1 MCSTMRVT
9 GVVLHTPTGLHHH
22 NPQPPVGGFRLAP
35 EPATGWQNQ
44 NQNQPKSFEHV
55 VREDLEGEDQQ
66 RVSQHQQQQL
76 ETVGEKL
83 GQLQKS
89 LLAKQSYLAKVR
101 MEVMVEVLI
110 VVIIV
115 SANQLTLVIWICQFH
130 VP

>member
-1 MCSTMRVT
+1 M
-9 GVVLHTPTGLHHH
+9 
-22 NPQPPVGGFRLAP
+22 
-35 EPATGWQNQ
+35 
-44 NQNQPKSFEHV
+44 
-55 VREDLEGEDQQ
+55 REDLEGEDQQ

-101 MEVMVEVLI
+101 MEVMVEILVL
-110 VVIIV
+110 VIIV
-115 SANQLTLVIWICQFH
+115 SATQLTLVIWICQFH

>member
-22 NPQPPVGGFRLAP
+22 NPEPPVGGFRLAP

-44 NQNQPKSFEHV
+44 NQNQLRSFEHV
-55 VREDLEGEDQQ
+55 VREELEGEDQQ

-101 MEVMVEVLI
+101 MELDGGW
-110 VVIIV
+110 
-115 SANQLTLVIWICQFH
+115 SSTLLCHIFLFLGC
-130 VP
+130 

>member
-1 MCSTMRVT
+1 M
-9 GVVLHTPTGLHHH
+9 
-22 NPQPPVGGFRLAP
+22 
-35 EPATGWQNQ
+35 
-44 NQNQPKSFEHV
+44 
-55 VREDLEGEDQQ
+55 EGEDQQ

-115 SANQLTLVIWICQFH
+115 S
-130 VP
+130 

>member
-22 NPQPPVGGFRLAP
+22 NPEPPVGGFRLAP

-44 NQNQPKSFEHV
+44 NQPRSFEHV
-55 VREDLEGEDQQ
+55 VREDVEGEDQQ

-89 LLAKQSYLAKVR
+89 LLAKQSYLAKVS
-101 MEVMVEVLI
+101 MEVMVDILI
-110 VVIIV
+110 VVIG
-115 SANQLTLVIWICQFH
+115 SLPYSRDFDRGH
-130 VP
+130 

>member
-22 NPQPPVGGFRLAP
+22 NPEPPVGGFRLAP

-44 NQNQPKSFEHV
+44 NQLRSFEHV

-101 MEVMVEVLI
+101 MEVMVEILI

-115 SANQLTLVIWICQFH
+115 S
-130 VP
+130 